1 MSAFALTLGEFE
13 RETYQESLLVAFFF
27 HYFTVFVNIVLLNV
41 RFIIAINH
49 HYSAATQ
56 PQIFNQHQAAHPERR
71 VPSPPTTRS

>member
-41 RFIIAINH
+41 RLIIAINH
-49 HYSAATQ
+49 QYSAATQ
-56 PQIFNQHQAAHPERR
+56 PQIFNQHQATHSEKR
-71 VPSPPTTRS
+71 VPSLPPTDS